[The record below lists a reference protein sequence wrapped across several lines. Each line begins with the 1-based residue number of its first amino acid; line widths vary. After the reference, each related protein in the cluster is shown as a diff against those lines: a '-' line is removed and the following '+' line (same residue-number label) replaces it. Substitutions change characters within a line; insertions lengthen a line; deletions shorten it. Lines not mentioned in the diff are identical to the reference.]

1 MKSNSYRV
9 NYPDF
14 MVSELKENCL
24 WIKFSGNFFHNF
36 ISFDNRDFLH
46 DYFTEISKDKEI
58 KTVVIESSYSES
70 GSDEY
75 LRFFLMEC
83 AKMGLGHFG
92 FTNTMDRY
100 ELHRFCNIIDQTILD
115 IVSMDAL
122 VIHVCS
128 GDVLSVFMNI
138 SLACDYRIISSDT
151 VFYNIYQEIGMLPK
165 GGAPFFLSKAI
176 GWSKTKELLLL
187 KSVIDAKDA
196 LENKIADLVVPA
208 EKLEISALAVSQRLG
223 MLDKKTLSGTK
234 RLTNYS
240 LDELKSYL
248 KFETEEIIKIG
259 QQDEFADQ

>member
-1 MKSNSYRV
+1 METKKYRV

-14 MVSELKENCL
+14 MVSQLKENCL

-46 DYFTEISKDKEI
+46 DYFIEVSKDKEI

-83 AKMGLGHFG
+83 PNMDIGHFG

-115 IVSMDAL
+115 IVSMDAF
-122 VIHVCS
+122 VIHVCK

-138 SLACDYRIISSDT
+138 SLACDYKIISTNT
-151 VFYNIYQEIGMLPK
+151 VFHNVYQEIGMLPK
-165 GGAPFFLSKAI
+165 GGGPFFLSNLI
-176 GWSKTKELLLL
+176 GQAKTCELLMMQP
-187 KSVIDAKDA
+187 VINAEEA
-196 LENKIADLVVPA
+196 LENKIADLVVPV
-208 EKLEISALAVSQRLG
+208 ENLESSALEVSKKLAQIQ
-223 MLDKKTLSGTK
+223 KKTLTGTK
-234 RLTNYS
+234 RLINYS
-240 LDELKSYL
+240 LKDLKSYL

-259 QQDEFADQ
+259 QQDEFFNQ

>member
-1 MKSNSYRV
+1 
-9 NYPDF
+9 
-14 MVSELKENCL
+14 
-24 WIKFSGNFFHNF
+24 
-36 ISFDNRDFLH
+36 
-46 DYFTEISKDKEI
+46 
-58 KTVVIESSYSES
+58 
-70 GSDEY
+70 
-75 LRFFLMEC
+75 MEC
-83 AKMGLGHFG
+83 PKMGLGHFG

-115 IVSMDAL
+115 IVNMDAL

-187 KSVIDAKDA
+187 KSVIDAKEA